1 MTRWLLGGAALAA
14 IAIAGWQGVN
24 ALQQNDSEPQS
35 TAANASVPATLGAGD
50 DAAARAAATPQPR
63 VQAVTRLTPMAERV
77 AVIGVLNKRNGIA
90 RDLTMKPGQALR
102 WGNVIVRLRACEQTA
117 PWEPEMLTGAF
128 LQVDVQNSRQE
139 WRRVFSGWVYKES
152 PSLNAVE
159 HPIYDVW
166 TKACAMKFPDT
177 APGTVTLDGARA
189 ASNRSSAKKS
199 GDETAA
205 PSPDDA
211 VPPPSAVSSNAT

>member
-1 MTRWLLGGAALAA
+1 MTRWIWGAIALAA
-14 IAIAGWQGVN
+14 VAVAGWQGVS

-35 TAANASVPATLGAGD
+35 TAASASAPATLGAGD
-50 DAAARAAATPQPR
+50 DPAPRPAAAPAPRAA
-63 VQAVTRLTPMAERV
+63 AVTRLTPMAERV

-128 LQVDVQNSRQE
+128 IQVDVQNTKQE
-139 WRRVFSGWVYKES
+139 WRRVFSGWVFKES

-166 TKACAMKFPDT
+166 TKACAMKFPDS

-189 ASNRSSAKKS
+189 ASSRSSAKKS
-199 GDETAA
+199 GDDAA
-205 PSPDDA
+205 TPSADDA
-211 VPPPSAVSSNAT
+211 VPPPSASSSNAT

>member
-1 MTRWLLGGAALAA
+1 MTRWIWGAIALAA
-14 IAIAGWQGVN
+14 VAVAGWQGVG

-35 TAANASVPATLGAGD
+35 TAANASAPATLGAGD
-50 DAAARAAATPQPR
+50 DPAPRATAAPAPRAA
-63 VQAVTRLTPMAERV
+63 AVTRLTPMAERV

-128 LQVDVQNSRQE
+128 IQVDVQNTKQE
-139 WRRVFSGWVYKES
+139 WRRVFSGWVFKES

-166 TKACAMKFPDT
+166 TKACAMKFPDS

-189 ASNRSSAKKS
+189 ASSRSSAKKS
-199 GDETAA
+199 GDDAA
-205 PSPDDA
+205 TPAADDA
-211 VPPPSAVSSNAT
+211 VPPPSASSSNAT